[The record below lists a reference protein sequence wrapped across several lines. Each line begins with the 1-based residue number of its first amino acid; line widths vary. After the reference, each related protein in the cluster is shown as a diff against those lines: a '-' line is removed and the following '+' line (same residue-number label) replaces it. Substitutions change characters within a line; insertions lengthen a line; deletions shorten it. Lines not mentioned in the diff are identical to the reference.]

1 MKFRDPR
8 LAAFSARLAA
18 PVARLYAHW
27 LSVTGRVEAA
37 ERVLRR
43 AAENR
48 AGSFAT
54 AIAHAK
60 VLLALGREN
69 DARSALRR
77 ACRIAPDRFLRRRD
91 LPAALREVVAVECIL
106 ADKPASERAR
116 YFPAETP
123 SRAPASFLGRVGT
136 NDPPPT
142 GSDFTTGTEAR
153 RFQGM
158 DPLDKTSA
166 KDVDWD
172 DLLHRL
178 ARPAQ
183 PGGPRGS

>member
-8 LAAFSARLAA
+8 LAVLSARIAA
-18 PVARLYAHW
+18 PVVRLYAYW
-27 LSVTGRVEAA
+27 LAFTGRVEAA
-37 ERVLRR
+37 ERMLRR
-43 AAENR
+43 AAEIR

-60 VLLALGREN
+60 VLLALGRES

-77 ACRIAPDRFLRRRD
+77 ACRLAPDRFLRRRD
-91 LPAALREVVAVECIL
+91 VPAALRELIAVECIL
-106 ADKPASERAR
+106 ADKPAAERAR
-116 YFPAETP
+116 YFPAEAPPLAP
-123 SRAPASFLGRVGT
+123 SAILGRT
-136 NDPPPT
+136 SASDPPPA

-172 DLLHRL
+172 ALLHRL

-183 PGGPRGS
+183 PGGPRGA